1 MYLIIWLVLMI
12 LFLMVESQTVTMVSL
27 WFGAGALAALVAAL
41 CGAELWLQI
50 VLFFAVSIALLA
62 SLRPLT
68 KKYFTPKITK
78 TNVDSVIGA
87 TGLVTTP
94 INNVTAQ
101 GQVKLGAMEWTARS
115 TSGAPIEAGTL
126 VKVDKVEGVKAFV
139 TPVKENCVIA
149 SQ

>member
-1 MYLIIWLVLMI
+1 MNWAAIIWLVL
-12 LFLMVESQTVTMVSL
+12 LVVFLISEAATVTMVSL
-27 WFGAGALAALVAAL
+27 WFGAGALAALIAAL

-50 VLFFAVSIALLA
+50 VLFFAVSIVLLA

-78 TNVDSVIGA
+78 TNVDSVIGMQ
-87 TGLVTTP
+87 GLVTAD

-101 GQVKLGAMEWTARS
+101 GQVKLGAMEWSARS
-115 TSGAPIEAGTL
+115 TSGEPIETGTL

-139 TPVKENCVIA
+139 TPAQVDTPV
-149 SQ
+149 